1 MVESNIITDKLY
13 KMDKVY
19 KVYKVKTQNN
29 KEPIFVVTDN
39 PGNIY
44 SKISDVLSVKVM
56 GNGLIC

>member
-1 MVESNIITDKLY
+1 
-13 KMDKVY
+13 MDKVY